1 MIVDRPQDALSAGL
15 AELLPAAIRRTLD
28 SYHAYALAEA
38 PPPDDAKAFTA
49 HHAACRAAL
58 VHLDALAKLLRWV
71 EDAGTAAGQPG
82 DLEALV
88 AAARRGLD
96 AAAIAQGARE
106 GSTIAADQDTEGDED
121 EDGDR

>member
-28 SYHAYALAEA
+28 SYHAFALTQAL
-38 PPPDDAKAFTA
+38 PSDDAKAFTA

-71 EDAGTAAGQPG
+71 EDAAAGQPG
-82 DLEALV
+82 DLQALV

-106 GSTIAADQDTEGDED
+106 GSTIAADQDAEGDED